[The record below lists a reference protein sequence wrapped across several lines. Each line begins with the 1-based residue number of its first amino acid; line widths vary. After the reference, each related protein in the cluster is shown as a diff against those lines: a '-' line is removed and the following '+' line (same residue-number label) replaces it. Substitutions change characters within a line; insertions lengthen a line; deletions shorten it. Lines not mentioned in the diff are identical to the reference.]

1 MKTSLMQTG
10 FAIAVAA
17 AGMAAAPAHA
27 QTSCAPRDTVLDRLQ
42 SSFGEALA
50 AGGLQSQSQVL
61 EVWASQDT
69 GTWTVLMTNAN
80 GLTCVVAS
88 GTNWHQND
96 PKLAVMG
103 VPS

>member
-1 MKTSLMQTG
+1 MRTPLKQTL
-10 FAIAVAA
+10 FAITVAA
-17 AGMAAAPAHA
+17 AVTGAAAAQA
-27 QTSCAPRDTVLDRLQ
+27 QTSCAPRDSVMERLQ
-42 SSFGEALA
+42 TKFGETLA
-50 AGGLQSQSQVL
+50 AGGLQSRQQVL

-69 GTWTVLMTNAN
+69 GTWTVLMTHAN

-96 PKLAVMG
+96 PKLVVMG